1 MTTVAEGAAPVLAG
15 PVLAAPVL
23 AGPGPERPA
32 TRPPLTPALYEG
44 RVIHRRHA
52 PVPHAFEQPSLLV
65 LLDADHVD
73 GAFAGIPGWS
83 TRWPA
88 PVRFRR
94 RDYLDGTDRPLG
106 DTLRDLVEDRLGRRP
121 QGAVQVLTQP
131 RIAGW
136 LFNPLTTYL
145 CLAPGADS
153 PDIDSPGADVGA
165 TPALEAPALEA
176 PTLEAIVL
184 EVTNTPWKQR
194 HWYVVD
200 VDPDRPH
207 GPWDLPKAMHVSP
220 FLPMDLTYRLRFTP
234 GEHLR
239 LHLAAR
245 SGDRTVFDAHLDAR
259 RQPLDAAHAARALV
273 RNPASTLRVSAG
285 IHAHALR
292 LWRKGVPFQ
301 PHPGRARETA
311 AAPPA
316 GPASVHPPTPL
327 ERPNPPVAHRPA
339 SVPDRHQGDAA

>member
-1 MTTVAEGAAPVLAG
+1 MTSVDGGAPVRH
-15 PVLAAPVL
+15 PRTRTE
-23 AGPGPERPA
+23 ERSA
-32 TRPPLTPALYEG
+32 SPLDPALYEG
-44 RVIHRRHA
+44 TVTHRRHA

-73 GAFAGIPGWS
+73 IAFAGIPGWS

-106 DTLRDLVEDRLGRRP
+106 DTLRDLVEVRLGRRP
-121 QGAVQVLTQP
+121 RGAVQVLTQP
-131 RIAGW
+131 RVAGW

-145 CLAPGADS
+145 CLAPDAD
-153 PDIDSPGADVGA
+153 PRV
-165 TPALEAPALEA
+165 PALEAL
-176 PTLEAIVL
+176 VL

-194 HWYVVD
+194 HWYVMAVD
-200 VDPDRPH
+200 GDRPH
-207 GPWDLPKAMHVSP
+207 GPWNLDKAMHVSP

-245 SGDRTVFDAHLDAR
+245 AGEHTVFDAHLDAR
-259 RQPLDAAHAARALV
+259 RQPLDAAHAARALL

-301 PHPGRARETA
+301 PHPDRVRD
-311 AAPPA
+311 AAPASLAGSDRLDRRDPA
-316 GPASVHPPTPL
+316 AEP
-327 ERPNPPVAHRPA
+327 RPSSTLA
-339 SVPDRHQGDAA
+339 RHQGDAA